1 MSEDPEKHGFVSEM
15 KEFLLHDK
23 LWWMT
28 PILLVA
34 ILFFLVAVAGSGG
47 ESGFVYDLF

>member
-1 MSEDPEKHGFVSEM
+1 MSKDQEEHGFASEM

-34 ILFFLVAVAGSGG
+34 ILLLLVAVAGSGG